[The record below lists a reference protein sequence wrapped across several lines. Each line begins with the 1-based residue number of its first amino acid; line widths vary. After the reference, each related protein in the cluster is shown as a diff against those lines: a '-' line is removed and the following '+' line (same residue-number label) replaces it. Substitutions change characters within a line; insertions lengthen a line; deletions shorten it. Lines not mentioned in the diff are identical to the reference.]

1 MKIDFWD
8 ICLFTILEKGYFE
21 AFMRALDVQVKEM
34 KWMGEAIKKLEN
46 KKENG
51 GLEDQ
56 LHYVATRN
64 G

>member
-1 MKIDFWD
+1 MLP
-8 ICLFTILEKGYFE
+8 CFTISEKGYFE

-34 KWMGEAIKKLEN
+34 KSMGEAIKKLEN

-51 GLEDQ
+51 VLEDQ
-56 LHYVATRN
+56 FNHSATRN